1 MEEKQTIF
9 DFLNS
14 INEKKRIEIN
24 KKDFSG
30 YMVSLWLS
38 HSEDCIDVV
47 NNINPYVFNTPYDAI
62 YEYYFDKISKKKRFI
77 KYTKKSKEESE
88 VKELKQFKDKYSL
101 SNKELKLFKKF
112 F

>member
-14 INEKKRIEIN
+14 INDKKKIEIN
-24 KKDFSG
+24 TKDFSP

-38 HSEDCIDVV
+38 HASDCIDVV
-47 NNINPYVFNTPYDAI
+47 NRLNPYIFNTSSKAT
-62 YEYYFDKISKKKRFI
+62 YEYYFNAISKSKRFI
-77 KYTKKSKEESE
+77 KYTKKSKIDENKEMESF
-88 VKELKQFKDKYSL
+88 KELKHMSTKEINYFK
-101 SNKELKLFKKF
+101 NF